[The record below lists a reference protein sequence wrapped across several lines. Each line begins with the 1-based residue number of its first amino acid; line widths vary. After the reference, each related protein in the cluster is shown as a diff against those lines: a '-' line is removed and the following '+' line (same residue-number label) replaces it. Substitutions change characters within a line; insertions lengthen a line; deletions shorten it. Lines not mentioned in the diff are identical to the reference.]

1 MRGHSP
7 SPSWCLCQKL
17 SLAHFHCNLSPGPET
32 KSSSEITNLTPFTV
46 SYHCIAGGFFT
57 TEPPGKPIGL
67 DIFNFGRTK
76 RLINWGGK
84 RQPFPEQA
92 KLGSLYLWMLHIS
105 QLIFTNSFTNKEVNL
120 PEWRNQEANGH
131 GRSSGNQECG
141 LAQTGYQWVKFPLLV
156 NERTIV
162 IIPPLTDYKETT
174 S

>member
-1 MRGHSP
+1 MGCSPQDSSVHGIFQARILEYPFP
-7 SPSWCLCQKL
+7 SPGVLPYPEIEPGSPTLRAD
-17 SLAHFHCNLSPGPET
+17 SLP
-32 KSSSEITNLTPFTV
+32 SE
-46 SYHCIAGGFFT
+46 S
-57 TEPPGKPIGL
+57 PGKPIGL